1 MRTYI
6 SKEEYLGMYN
16 IVGAAMEVYNVLG
29 RGMEEP
35 IYQEA
40 LDMEMVERGMIPH
53 REVWLDTFYKG
64 IKLKKQYKADFV
76 VDGVIVELKSVST
89 FYEKK
94 KILCASIYSY
104 IKNNKSCILDGFINF
119 RISNYLK
126 YINHHLENAVHEF
139 VIHKEYIEYI
149 SLLKDYVHEKT
160 PCTGLIHVIYS
171 FQFTPHLFRI
181 YFPSRVVHDSN
192 NKNEIIKS

>member
-1 MRTYI
+1 MKTCITKDEYI
-6 SKEEYLGMYN
+6 VMYN

-40 LDMEMVERGMIPH
+40 LDMELIDRGMNPH

-89 FYEKK
+89 FDSEHRAQLFNYMRITKQK
-94 KILCASIYSY
+94 RGILMNFGGRKFAAERYLYQEETDDFVLLREENYRDY
-104 IKNNKSCILDGFINF
+104 IQS
-119 RISNYLK
+119 
-126 YINHHLENAVHEF
+126 
-139 VIHKEYIEYI
+139 
-149 SLLKDYVHEKT
+149 
-160 PCTGLIHVIYS
+160 
-171 FQFTPHLFRI
+171 
-181 YFPSRVVHDSN
+181 
-192 NKNEIIKS
+192 